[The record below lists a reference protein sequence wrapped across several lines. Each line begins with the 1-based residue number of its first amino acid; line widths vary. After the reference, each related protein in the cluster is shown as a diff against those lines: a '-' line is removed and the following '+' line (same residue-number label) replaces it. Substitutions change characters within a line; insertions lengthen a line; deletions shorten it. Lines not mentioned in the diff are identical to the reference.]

1 MKKNIIR
8 LLICCGLGLSVASC
22 DKFLDREPLGQ
33 IGASEYFKT
42 ETNAN
47 SAVMG
52 MYRTMMISFSFGQS
66 FITVPEFSAVHVEH
80 SAKFQEY
87 ELMAIHKLNTVN
99 PWMKNIWQAA
109 YTTIN
114 AANNIITE
122 VPNMAEGSI
131 SNEKRDQFVGE
142 AKFVRALNF
151 FFLVRAFGNI
161 PVPLTATKEGT
172 AHDLDQSAPA
182 DVYKQIVQDL
192 TDASKLLPVNNPNT
206 GDAVRGRASHW
217 AAKALLAKVYLYQG
231 SLTNDYSKA
240 ASLADEVIK
249 SGKYSLAADY
259 GSIWTTENS
268 TEAIFELQFDDQATN
283 PLASVANNNASVL
296 FFAKE
301 PFIDGLFEATD
312 KRKAFSYKKEALKT
326 DPTTTRAFM
335 GKFPNFSP
343 ASQNF
348 PAIRLAELYLIHAEA
363 KARVDNS
370 VSAASYASLKMVQ
383 DRAGVTKPISAYTS
397 LANYITAIQDEKEKE
412 LVFEGETWFDQ
423 CRTKYALK
431 KHSTLTSEN
440 FFLYPIPVDEINQS
454 GKLKQ
459 NPGY

>member
-52 MYRTMMISFSFGQS
+52 MNRTMMNSFSFGQS
-66 FITVPEFSAVHVEH
+66 FITVPEFSAVHIEH

-87 ELMAIHKLNTVN
+87 ELMAIHKINTVN

-161 PVPLTATKEGT
+161 P
-172 AHDLDQSAPA
+172 
-182 DVYKQIVQDL
+182 
-192 TDASKLLPVNNPNT
+192 
-206 GDAVRGRASHW
+206 
-217 AAKALLAKVYLYQG
+217 
-231 SLTNDYSKA
+231 
-240 ASLADEVIK
+240 
-249 SGKYSLAADY
+249 
-259 GSIWTTENS
+259 
-268 TEAIFELQFDDQATN
+268 
-283 PLASVANNNASVL
+283 
-296 FFAKE
+296 
-301 PFIDGLFEATD
+301 
-312 KRKAFSYKKEALKT
+312 
-326 DPTTTRAFM
+326 
-335 GKFPNFSP
+335 
-343 ASQNF
+343 
-348 PAIRLAELYLIHAEA
+348 
-363 KARVDNS
+363 
-370 VSAASYASLKMVQ
+370 
-383 DRAGVTKPISAYTS
+383 
-397 LANYITAIQDEKEKE
+397 
-412 LVFEGETWFDQ
+412 
-423 CRTKYALK
+423 
-431 KHSTLTSEN
+431 
-440 FFLYPIPVDEINQS
+440 
-454 GKLKQ
+454 
-459 NPGY
+459 